1 MIMKKDGILSFMPG
15 VLLGIF
21 LLLIQ
26 ASCASSPRYPE
37 RVLDTP
43 ELHASNGFKL
53 LKKDRFEDAEREF
66 KNALRHNPSYSR
78 AYAGMGLVSASRA
91 DYDSAFQFME
101 KARVLAGTKEEEFQ
115 VHVGWIR
122 LHTAIKGKDWLG
134 EAERHHAL
142 ACTLMN
148 DKSEAYYYMGLA
160 FKAGGEYEK
169 SKEAFRKLV
178 ELDGDLVGD
187 AKAQL
192 AVIDRIERSKPDSS
206 LGRKLGV
213 ADRITR
219 AEAAGLFLHELS
231 VRKFFENDQD
241 WQRSAPASRI
251 APSDMAGHSLRKE
264 VESLLPLDIEGL
276 RLRVDGTFG
285 PDEFISRAH
294 FATMVACILGK
305 ILKDPLL
312 SVKQGR
318 YVSPFEDVRN
328 DASYLGSVLVC
339 REWAG
344 LDAENGIY
352 NPMGAVSGYDA
363 LFAIRKIKDRL
374 RESRLFP

>member
-1 MIMKKDGILSFMPG
+1 MITKKDGIFSYMPG
-15 VLLGIF
+15 VLLGF
-21 LLLIQ
+21 LLLLIQ
-26 ASCASSPRYPE
+26 VSCASSPRHPE

-66 KNALRHNPSYSR
+66 KAALLHNPSYSR
-78 AYAGMGLVSASRA
+78 ASVGLGLVSASRG
-91 DYDSAFQFME
+91 DYALAFQFME

-115 VHVGWIR
+115 VYVGWIQ
-122 LHTAIKGKDWLG
+122 LHTARKGKGWLE
-134 EAERHHAL
+134 EAERYHTL
-142 ACTLMN
+142 ARGLVN
-148 DKSEAYYYMGLA
+148 NGSEAYYYMGSA
-160 FKAGGEYEK
+160 FKTGGEYQK
-169 SKEAFRKLV
+169 AKAAFLKVVALDKDLV
-178 ELDGDLVGD
+178 ED

-192 AVIDRIERSKPDSS
+192 AVIDRIERSRPDSPI
-206 LGRKLGV
+206 GRKLGV

-219 AEAAGLFLHELS
+219 AEAAGLFVHELS
-231 VRKFFENDQD
+231 VRKFFEKDRD
-241 WQRSAPASRI
+241 WQRSASAPRT
-251 APSDMAGHSLRKE
+251 APSDMAGHPLRKE
-264 VESLLPLDIEGL
+264 VESVLPLDIDGL
-276 RLRVDGTFG
+276 RLRIDGTFG
-285 PDEFISRAH
+285 PDEFVSRAH
-294 FATMVACILGK
+294 FATMTAYILGK

-312 SVKQGR
+312 SAKQAK
-318 YVSPFEDVRN
+318 YVSPFKDVRN

-374 RESRLFP
+374 KERKLFP